1 MKHESLT
8 EQIIK
13 VYYQVYNELGH
24 GFLERVYQ
32 NAFYLAL
39 KQAGLEV
46 EAHRK
51 IKVWFRGVDVGEYI
65 ADLVV
70 NKLIIIELKAAES
83 IIDDNEFIKLANIIH
98 PCFNKLRTKC
108 CRKMLLNVAPSSAKT
123 MAAIKNK
130 ITKPS
135 CLT

>member
-1 MKHESLT
+1 MKMKHELLT

-51 IKVWFRGVDVGEYI
+51 IKVWFRGVDVGEY
-65 ADLVV
+65 
-70 NKLIIIELKAAES
+70 
-83 IIDDNEFIKLANIIH
+83 
-98 PCFNKLRTKC
+98 
-108 CRKMLLNVAPSSAKT
+108 LLT
-123 MAAIKNK
+123 
-130 ITKPS
+130 
-135 CLT
+135 

>member
-1 MKHESLT
+1 MKHELLT

-13 VYYQVYNELGH
+13 VYYQVYYELGH

-70 NKLIIIELKAAES
+70 NKLIIIELKAAEAL
-83 IIDDNEFIKLANIIH
+83 IDEHEFQLINYLRGTDMEVGLL
-98 PCFNKLRTKC
+98 FNFGK
-108 CRKMLLNVAPSSAKT
+108 
-123 MAAIKNK
+123 
-130 ITKPS
+130 KPS
-135 CLT
+135 FRRKVYDNRLKPNLK